1 MTASDPPRSHSRSIA
16 RPIPTRYEH
25 RLTGY
30 PVAMREHRDDSA
42 MTVNERLI
50 EAGLLEA
57 FDIAAKARNREA
69 MLGLLVEIAVPNP
82 ASTVDPILNDP
93 KRYGY

>member
-1 MTASDPPRSHSRSIA
+1 
-16 RPIPTRYEH
+16 
-25 RLTGY
+25 
-30 PVAMREHRDDSA
+30 

-69 MLGLLVEIAVPNP
+69 MLGLLAEIAVPNP

>member
-1 MTASDPPRSHSRSIA
+1 M
-16 RPIPTRYEH
+16 
-25 RLTGY
+25 TGY
-30 PVAMREHRDDSA
+30 RVIMSERRDYSA
-42 MTVNERLI
+42 MTVNERLV

-69 MLGLLVEIAVPNP
+69 MLGLLAEISVPNP